1 MRTRC
6 DSLYDL
12 KTSSCLRPPP
22 PSFCSTAP
30 PLIKGIACPVKC
42 VKDVK
47 EVNAWRHNQGWGED
61 KMLLSQLSV
70 FGSWLIAVAGNV
82 TGSTSE
88 VHQTQHGNC
97 VASRFHHFLRLFMF
111 CASRDRRKDEQSE
124 VDYSLLLWGPKRDTL
139 WVVVPVTV
147 YYVIIF
153 ISGVVGNV
161 CTCVV
166 VARNKHMH
174 TATNYYLFSLAISD
188 LLLLVSGMP
197 TEMYHIWSNYPYVF
211 GETFCVLTGFASETS
226 TNATVLTI
234 TAFTI
239 ERYVAICH
247 PFLSHTVSKLS
258 RAVKYIMVIWVL
270 SLCLAVPQAIQMGI
284 FYPLDDNGNIE
295 TEEYSACTVKYSIIP
310 YSFFV
315 STVVFFL
322 TPMTL
327 ITVLYVLIGVRLHRS
342 SQITE
347 GGSQRRRALLSDK
360 EAPLVVRGSQRNG
373 PHSKSTKRVVKML
386 VAVVV
391 AFFVCWA
398 PFHLQRLHSVF
409 GFAGDDTTHTAYLV
423 HKVMT
428 YASGIFYYLSTT
440 INPILYNIMSLKFR
454 QAFKHG
460 SMTKLFRVPRKI
472 LWQFALTEISLIPSY
487 SNNCIPTVVTT
498 IKE

>member
-1 MRTRC
+1 MSAATP
-6 DSLYDL
+6 
-12 KTSSCLRPPP
+12 TI
-22 PSFCSTAP
+22 F
-30 PLIKGIACPVKC
+30 
-42 VKDVK
+42 
-47 EVNAWRHNQGWGED
+47 
-61 KMLLSQLSV
+61 LL
-70 FGSWLIAVAGNV
+70 N
-82 TGSTSE
+82 STST
-88 VHQTQHGNC
+88 HQ
-97 VASRFHHFLRLFMF
+97 S
-111 CASRDRRKDEQSE
+111 KDEQSE

-454 QAFKHG
+454 QAFKSTLTKCLGRDRLRHSGDLASCGGG
-460 SMTKLFRVPRKI
+460 SLGAEEITKI
-472 LWQFALTEISLIPSY
+472 G
-487 SNNCIPTVVTT
+487 
-498 IKE
+498 IKMRSITMKWKCPKRNKEVII